1 MAEQNAYAILG
12 LHKGCTDEEIK
23 QAYVELVKQ
32 FDPEKHTD
40 RFIVIQSAYE
50 SLRNPAKRA
59 AEDVLVFNNI
69 KGRFLFTP
77 NEQQEKSDAELSNA
91 INNAEK
97 AYADDPNDET
107 QSAFIQALMA
117 RSFQKVRRRLW
128 AEAID
133 DWQRVLNMDSANQRA
148 KNNLLFSYIT
158 LGYSYANHGLYEE
171 ALDLWQK
178 ALRMNPEDENLM
190 HNMAIASEMT
200 GNIDAAKEYWSKV
213 LKVWESQLEDDPE
226 NTYLQNLIIEVRRHR
241 GSTLGGDEGP
251 KSIDEYKEILKI
263 KPNDFEAQYKIAT
276 AQMEE
281 QDFQEATKSLHK
293 MMRDYPKNIEVL
305 NLMGWAYLNSG
316 HIEEAFQIW
325 NRSLAMDPKNHS
337 TREAIIKGRMAMG
350 RAFRSRGMHT
360 QSLVHFKALL
370 RFSPKSPEVNYEI
383 GQTYLLKG
391 DKRSAAMAMRR
402 VLELD
407 PKNRE
412 ARHALSE
419 MKLRA

>member
-1 MAEQNAYAILG
+1 MPDQNAYAILG
-12 LHKGCTDEEIK
+12 LHKGCSDEDIK
-23 QAYVELVKQ
+23 EAYVKLVKQ

-40 RFIVIQSAYE
+40 RFIVIQTAYE
-50 SLRNPAKRA
+50 NLRNAAKRA

-77 NEQQEKSDAELSNA
+77 EEQEQRSEAELSQRVNEA
-91 INNAEK
+91 DK
-97 AYADDPNDET
+97 AYADEPTSET
-107 QSAFIQALMA
+107 QSQLVGALMN
-117 RSFQKVRRRLW
+117 RSYHKVKRRLW

-133 DWQRVLNMDSANQRA
+133 DWRRILDMEPSNQRA
-148 KNNLLFSYIT
+148 KNNLLYSYIT
-158 LGYSYANHGLYEE
+158 LGYSYANHGLYDE
-171 ALDLWQK
+171 ALELWGK
-178 ALRMNPEDENLM
+178 ALKMNPEEDDLI
-190 HNMAIASEMT
+190 HNMAIASEMA
-200 GNIDAAKEYWSKV
+200 GKKEAAKDYWARVIRS
-213 LKVWESQLEDDPE
+213 WEAQLEDDPDDD
-226 NTYLQNLIIEVRRHR
+226 YLRNLIIEVRRHR
-241 GSTLGGDEGP
+241 GQTLDESGP
-251 KSIDEYKEILKI
+251 KSIEEYKEILKI
-263 KPNDFEAQYKIAT
+263 KPSDFEAQYKIAT

-281 QDFQEATKSLHK
+281 QDFEEATKTLHK

-305 NLMGWAYLNSG
+305 NLLGWAYLNSG
-316 HIEEAFQIW
+316 RVEEAFQIW

-337 TREAIIKGRMAMG
+337 TRENIIKGRMAMG

-370 RFSPKSPEVNYEI
+370 RFSPNSPEVNFEI

-391 DKRSAAMAMRR
+391 DKRSAAKAMRR